1 MGSNVSP
8 ERINSWL
15 IILSE
20 GSYGCVVYN
29 KLNTV
34 MIEMLRRLIGD
45 ARCKLFLKL
54 TVITNDNLR
63 PVSYISN

>member
-8 ERINSWL
+8 QRINSLL

-20 GSYGCVVYN
+20 GSYECVVYS

-45 ARCKLFLKL
+45 ARCKLILKP
-54 TVITNDNLR
+54 TVVTNDNLR
-63 PVSYISN
+63 PVRYISN